1 MLGYTV
7 QTGDSGDKP
16 RSQQEAKKEVSS
28 KSKKGT
34 TAAKVVKPG
43 RAAKNGRAIKAATK
57 KERAR

>member
-16 RSQQEAKKEVSS
+16 RSQEESKKDVSS
-28 KSKKGT
+28 KGEKGT
-34 TAAKVVKPG
+34 AAAKVVKPG
-43 RAAKNGRAIKAATK
+43 RAAKNGTAIKAATK

>member
-34 TAAKVVKPG
+34 TAAKVVNP
-43 RAAKNGRAIKAATK
+43 GRAIKAATK

>member
-16 RSQQEAKKEVSS
+16 RSQEESKKEISS
-28 KSKKGT
+28 
-34 TAAKVVKPG
+34 
-43 RAAKNGRAIKAATK
+43 NGRAIKAATK

>member
-16 RSQQEAKKEVSS
+16 RSQQEVSS

-43 RAAKNGRAIKAATK
+43 RAAKNGRAIEAATK